1 MINKVIQNLFIVYR
15 GQGLPETDF
24 DNLMKTQGGLLS
36 FNNFLSTS
44 KKCDVSPK
52 FARRTIATSDL
63 VSVLFLMKIDSS
75 IYTTPFANV
84 ENVSYFRGE
93 EEILFSMHSVF
104 RIEQVKRIDQ
114 NARLW
119 QVDLTLTGD
128 NDPQFHT
135 LTKRMR
141 EETKGSTGWFRLG
154 ELMIKLGQFN
164 KAEELYE
171 ILLQQTTTR
180 MKKRFYFI
188 SLGKQKLVRE
198 NMPKRLDFMNKHE
211 KSGKKLFLRII
222 LI

>member
-1 MINKVIQNLFIVYR
+1 
-15 GQGLPETDF
+15 
-24 DNLMKTQGGLLS
+24 
-36 FNNFLSTS
+36 
-44 KKCDVSPK
+44 
-52 FARRTIATSDL
+52 
-63 VSVLFLMKIDSS
+63 
-75 IYTTPFANV
+75 
-84 ENVSYFRGE
+84 
-93 EEILFSMHSVF
+93 MHSVF

-211 KSGKKLFLRII
+211 KSSKKTLPANHPDLAGSYNNIDSVNMDMPYVRIAIYRDILRMDDPLFFSFFFFSLTLSHSIYV
-222 LI
+222 